1 MKQNQLRRGYC
12 ALALLMP
19 LAACGAMLGSGK
31 PDNLFRFGVPERE
44 DAQAGTANAA
54 PVTLS
59 LARIRFAPE
68 IEGDRI
74 LTARGDS
81 VLYIKDAR
89 WAAPAPDL
97 FSQALARQF
106 ATQAPHVRLRTL
118 REGSA
123 DALVLRLDVDR
134 FEARYGRDVQTDTP
148 PVILVS
154 AIAELLD
161 PMTRQIIERRRFSA
175 EEAATLNAKAAIVAA
190 FDKAVGRVSIEI
202 VGWSVGTA
210 QTRPPVAAG
219 RSQ

>member
-44 DAQAGTANAA
+44 DAQAGTANA

-106 ATQAPHVRLRTL
+106 ATQAPNVRLRTL
-118 REGSA
+118 REGPG

-161 PMTRQIIERRRFSA
+161 PMTRQIIERRRISA

-190 FDKAVGRVSIEI
+190 FDRAVGRVSMEI

-210 QTRPPVAAG
+210 QTRPPVAASRG
-219 RSQ
+219 Q